1 MIKVTVKHLGIIKRL
16 SDRKTVALTFSKP
29 RVTVRDV
36 LAKLVEDYSDLEN
49 ELSQP
54 SLMIT
59 VNKQNIRKI
68 KSFDTEL
75 ADGDEIAFIPPIAGG

>member
-16 SDRKTVALTFSKP
+16 SDRKTAALTFSKP
-29 RVTVRDV
+29 PVTVRDV
-36 LAKLVEDYSDLEN
+36 LAKLVEDYNDLEN
-49 ELSQP
+49 ELFQP

-59 VNKQNIRKI
+59 VNKQDIRKI

-75 ADGDEIAFIPPIAGG
+75 TDGDEIAFIPPIAGG